1 MLLPM
6 FSLHGYL
13 LGSTI
18 VGAEPTQLIGYFSG
32 LLLAQLFLL
41 LLVTQSTQSIID
53 KFGLNGR
60 NLFAGIW
67 IGIGLAFSWV
77 AVIP

>member
-1 MLLPM
+1 M
-6 FSLHGYL
+6 FSLHSYL
-13 LGSTI
+13 LGSSI
-18 VGAEPTQLIGYFSG
+18 VGAEPTPLIGYFLG
-32 LLLAQLFLL
+32 LLLAQLFLI
-41 LLVTQSTQSIID
+41 LLVTQFTQSVID

-77 AVIP
+77 ALIP

>member
-1 MLLPM
+1 ML
-6 FSLHGYL
+6 SLHGYL
-13 LGSTI
+13 PGGTI
-18 VGAEPTQLIGYFSG
+18 VGTEPTPLIGYFFG

-41 LLVTQSTQSIID
+41 LIVTQSTQSVID
-53 KFGLNGR
+53 KFGLNGS

-67 IGIGLAFSWV
+67 IGIGVAFSWV